1 MDYSTDIKFIKGVG
15 DVCAERFKKLGI
27 NTVYDLLYFFPRDYE
42 DWSKITPIMDAPF
55 GEQCCVKAI
64 ITNAPVGIRTK
75 SGAMLFKAVATDG
88 EGILMLTFFNNK
100 YVVNQ
105 LFENEEYLFFGKI
118 NQNVVGGREMLSPRF
133 VKATA
138 NDRIHPI
145 YRQTEKLTSK
155 KIETTV
161 ANLFSALRGGIEE
174 TLPDYIIQKYRLM
187 GLEESLY
194 HIHFPENDE
203 SLRLARRR
211 LIFEEL
217 LCMQLGL
224 LFLRERSRRNTS
236 VRLKTDKTD
245 EFYSILP
252 YKPTSAQKRC
262 IAECLEDMRSLRPM
276 NRLLQGDVGS
286 GKTTVAAALIYNAV
300 QNGYQ
305 CALMVPTEVLAE
317 QHCQSLSKI
326 FGERMHI
333 ALLTGSVKASQKKK
347 IKEGLLNGS
356 VDLVVGTHAIISED
370 VAFKKLGFVIT
381 DEQHRFGVNQRTA
394 LVKKGCNPH
403 TLVMS
408 ATPIPRT
415 LGLIIYGDLDISV
428 IDELPK
434 GRQPIDTFFVTTD
447 YHNRLYKF
455 IKKHLDEGR
464 QGYIICPLV
473 EESETELVP
482 AEEYAEYLQNN
493 VFVDYQVGLL
503 HGKMKPK
510 QKDEVMRDF
519 AENKIQLLVA
529 TVVVEVG
536 IDVPNAAVMLIENAE
551 RFGLSQLHQLRGRI
565 GRGQFKS
572 TCVLVSDAQNEEAQ
586 NRLNIMC
593 KTTDGFKIA
602 EEDLKQR
609 GPGDF
614 LGSRQHGLPEL
625 RLANIVTDT
634 KILYAA
640 QKQAENI
647 LFADPALSLPEHK
660 QLKKTVEAMFGKFGD
675 VGIN

>member
-1 MDYSTDIKFIKGVG
+1 MDLSTDIKYIKGVG
-15 DVCAERFKKLGI
+15 DVIAEKFSKLGI
-27 NTVYDLLYFFPRDYE
+27 GTVRDLLYHFPRDYE
-42 DWSKITPIMDAPF
+42 DWSKITPILDTPSDVH
-55 GEQCCVKAI
+55 CCIKAKI
-64 ITNAPVGIRTK
+64 SNAPVGSRTRN
-75 SGAMLFKAVATDG
+75 GTMIFKAVATDG
-88 EGILMLTFFNNK
+88 EGVLMLTFFNNK
-100 YVVNQ
+100 YIVNQ
-105 LFENEEYLFFGKI
+105 LFEDEEYLFFGKI
-118 NQNVVGGREMLSPRF
+118 SQNIVGGREMLSPRF
-133 VKATA
+133 VKATG
-138 NDRIHPI
+138 NDKIHPV

-155 KIETTV
+155 KIESVT
-161 ANLFSALRGGIEE
+161 ANAFSALKGNIDE
-174 TLPDYIIQKYRLM
+174 TLPEYLIQKYRLM
-187 GLEESLY
+187 GREEALY
-194 HIHFPENDE
+194 NMHFPENDE
-203 SLRLARRR
+203 KLRLARRR

-217 LCMQLGL
+217 LNMQLGL
-224 LFLRERSRRNTS
+224 MLLRERGRRETA
-236 VRLKTDKTD
+236 VRLKDDRTD
-245 EFYSILP
+245 EFYSMLP
-252 YKPTSAQKRC
+252 YEPTKAQKRC
-262 IAECLEDMRSLRPM
+262 IAECVNDMKTVRPM

-300 QNGYQ
+300 KNGYQ

-317 QHCQSLSKI
+317 QHSKSLSKI
-326 FGERMHI
+326 FGGKLSM
-333 ALLTGSVKASQKKK
+333 ALLTGSVKASQKKL
-347 IKEGLLNGS
+347 IKAGLADGS
-356 VDLVVGTHAIISED
+356 IDLVVGTHAIISDD
-370 VAFKKLGFVIT
+370 VEFKKLGFVIT
-381 DEQHRFGVNQRTA
+381 DEQHRFGVKQRTA
-394 LVKKGCNPH
+394 LSQKGINPH

-428 IDELPK
+428 IDELPR
-434 GRQPIDTFFVTTD
+434 GRQPIETYCVTTD

-473 EESETELVP
+473 EEGETELVP
-482 AEEYAEYLQNN
+482 AQEYAEYLSKK
-493 VFVDYQVGLL
+493 VFDSYSVGLL

-519 AENKIQLLVA
+519 ASGKIQLLVA

-536 IDVPNAAVMLIENAE
+536 IDVPNAAVMMIENAE

-572 TCVLVSDAQNEEAQ
+572 TCVLVSDAQNEESKT
-586 NRLNIMC
+586 RLGVMC
-593 KTTDGFKIA
+593 KTTDGFQIA

-634 KILYAA
+634 NILYAA
-640 QKQAENI
+640 QKQAQDI
-647 LFADPALSLPEHK
+647 LFADPELSLPEHIS
-660 QLKKTVEAMFGKFGD
+660 LKTAVEAMFGQFGG